1 MKNNTIMRFTI
12 DDTDSYEDTRYNE
25 NTGCDEYL
33 FDGEWYE
40 ENDLIDSLKE
50 LDLVNIE
57 AARGS
62 ISIYDLELHFPAEF
76 YIDDDDKDDDDD
88 E

>member
-12 DDTDSYEDTRYNE
+12 DNTDSYE
-25 NTGCDEYL
+25 NTGCDECL

-57 AARGS
+57 AARGF
-62 ISIYDLELHFPAEF
+62 ISVYDLELHFPAEF